1 MDGMNEILHL
11 VLLSVGAVLYLFII
25 SKIIGKK
32 QLAQLDMIDYV
43 SGITIGSIAAE
54 MMTDTSDKPFYY
66 YLIAMTVCFLLNL
79 FIIFLERKGRAMKR
93 LLNGKANIVI
103 NDGKIDYAELKKS
116 KFDVNDIIT
125 MARLKGFFNLSDIAY
140 AVLES
145 NGQLSILPKAENVPV
160 VASDINVEKPS
171 SVLPSYLVVDGKV
184 LTEELESIGKDENW
198 LFEQL
203 GITDEDEVGNVF
215 IASYYAPTDEM
226 NVHYKNG

>member
-79 FIIFLERKGRAMKR
+79 FIIFLERKGMAMKR

-140 AVLES
+140 AVLEN

-184 LTEELESIGKDENW
+184 LTEELESIGKDESW

-203 GITDEDEVGNVF
+203 GIDSEEDVGNVF